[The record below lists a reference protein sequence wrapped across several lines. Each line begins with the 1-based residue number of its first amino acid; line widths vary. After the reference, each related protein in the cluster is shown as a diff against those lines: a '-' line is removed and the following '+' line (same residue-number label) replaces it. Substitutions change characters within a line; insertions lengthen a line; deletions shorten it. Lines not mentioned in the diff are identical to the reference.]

1 VTVSHQQHT
10 ASLTGTPFA
19 EVSCVEIV
27 GVKDVIF
34 VVEVVLFKGG
44 KGGGGERRKGHTSLE
59 DKRDESREYITR
71 SQTLNNEAAELISL
85 KTACFPTINH

>member
-1 VTVSHQQHT
+1 MTVSHQQHT

-44 KGGGGERRKGHTSLE
+44 KGGGGEREEKDTHR
-59 DKRDESREYITR
+59 
-71 SQTLNNEAAELISL
+71 
-85 KTACFPTINH
+85 